1 LGAPFPPILLSAA
14 CDFSVEAEKVQ
25 AVLDPLVEEPDVALA
40 ACATTAVIDAQ
51 RYKAD
56 FGNTIW
62 P

>member
-1 LGAPFPPILLSAA
+1 LLSAA